1 MSSCPHCF
9 QALDGH
15 ESTDI
20 STPVLPVVPHDDSVG
35 TVDITAGSA
44 GMASSNA
51 ASRDGAPWQP
61 PAGPPRKRSGLPAL
75 AVSLLVAVAAVVAA
89 LVFLRSGDEA
99 AGAGD
104 AEPVPV
110 ADSPSSDDAVTQ
122 DGVTQDGARLDPD
135 ASAGIGTTDPLA
147 ADRLV
152 SDSVAQLFRNDI
164 GDWAVIYPSPMG
176 LQILSEAGT
185 VQPAIETATG
195 FEEAAQFPLIS
206 DGRRSWAVDPG
217 QLDLAYLV
225 STQFVV
231 IDIDQDG
238 RVAFINDLRD
248 PRNIGE
254 SSYGAWGPG
263 FDVPAD
269 AEILAIRE
277 RGLFVLPRT
286 GGTFEYV
293 PNGVE
298 AFSDDV
304 LVAASIDS
312 EVLERCDESLVCELY
327 ITTPAHPE
335 PRVIDF
341 GARDQVWISPGGE
354 WLVARTLAG
363 ESLLLSTE
371 TGERTPLA
379 GSVRAVDWSDDAQI
393 AAILTDQE
401 LTMVFPGQAE
411 SQSVTLPIAPSA
423 SAVLLVPTG

>member
-1 MSSCPHCF
+1 MPP
-9 QALDGH
+9 L
-15 ESTDI
+15 
-20 STPVLPVVPHDDSVG
+20 PVLPVVPHSDTAG
-35 TVDITAGSA
+35 MVDITARSA
-44 GMASSNA
+44 PMAL
-51 ASRDGAPWQP
+51 
-61 PAGPPRKRSGLPAL
+61 AGERQKRSGLPPV
-75 AVSLLVAVAAVVAA
+75 AVGVLVAVAAVVAA
-89 LVFLRSGDEA
+89 LLFLRSGDEA
-99 AGAGD
+99 AGDSD
-104 AEPVPV
+104 AEPIPV
-110 ADSPSSDDAVTQ
+110 TESPSDNAVTQ
-122 DGVTQDGARLDPD
+122 DGVTQDSLTEDGARLDPD
-135 ASAGIGTTDPLA
+135 ASTGVGTTDPLA

-152 SDSVAQLFRNDI
+152 SDSVAQLFLNDI

-176 LQILSEAGT
+176 LQILSESGT

-286 GGTFEYV
+286 GGTFEYI

-312 EVLERCDESLVCELY
+312 EVMERCDESLVCELY

-363 ESLLLSTE
+363 DSLLLSTE

-379 GSVRAVDWSDDAQI
+379 GSVRAVDWSDDAEV
-393 AAILTDQE
+393 AAVLTDQE
-401 LTMVFPGQAE
+401 LTMVFPERAE
-411 SQSVTLPIAPSA
+411 TRSVTLPIAPSA